1 MRPKTQIVLALVI
14 SVMGSIALAVTY
26 FSGGNPQLEGIFLAV
41 ALGGIG
47 WATVATAHTLLD
59 EGPATESRHD
69 LGSSTDQIDQVEADL
84 RAPTTRRGFLV
95 GAFGGAVG
103 ALGLA
108 ALIPLR
114 SLGRMPHGTGSK
126 SAWRSGMRLVDEAAR
141 PITVDDL
148 TPGGALTA
156 FPEGHMADA
165 DSIVILVRLDSSTLQ
180 LPESRRSWAPEGY
193 LAYSKVCTHA
203 GCPVGLFDGDTGLLT
218 CPCHQ
223 SAFQTRTGADP
234 TSGPAARPLPQLPL
248 EIDEQGVLVAA
259 GEMSQPVGPGYWE
272 LPES

>member
-1 MRPKTQIVLALVI
+1 MRAKTQIVIALAF
-14 SVMGSIALAVTY
+14 SVLGSIALGLTY
-26 FSGGNPQLEGIFLAV
+26 VSGGNPQLEGMFLAV

-47 WATVATAHTLLD
+47 WATVATAHRLLD
-59 EGPATESRHD
+59 DGPATEARHG
-69 LGSSTDQIDQVEADL
+69 LGSSTEQVDAVEDDL

-95 GAFGGAVG
+95 GAFGSAIG

-108 ALIPLR
+108 ALLPLR
-114 SLGRMPHGTGSK
+114 SLGQGPGGRVSK
-126 SAWRSGMRLVDEAAR
+126 SSWQRGMRLVDGTGR
-141 PITVDDL
+141 PINGADL
-148 TPGGALTA
+148 AVGGAITA

-165 DSIVILVRLDSSTLQ
+165 NSIVILVRLDPSTLR
-180 LPESRRSWAPEGY
+180 LPETQLSWAPHGY

-234 TSGPAARPLPQLPL
+234 ISGPAARPLPQLPL
-248 EIDEQGVLVAA
+248 EIDDQGILVAA
-259 GEMSQPVGPGYWE
+259 GGMSRPVGPGYWE
-272 LPES
+272 QPTS